1 MSDLN
6 LVGNYVYERMAP
18 EALEAYRA
26 SLVQAATWECE
37 DVLHNRLGN
46 VGGGICKEALNENGL
61 LSHAD
66 LRAYLDS
73 MHLARTTAGYSDRE
87 YWRGVLDYAFNR
99 YRCGGSPDFAEQA
112 RRLYVQA
119 SGMSDQVA
127 YSHEAHKLSAQ
138 LVVIW
143 MRMGIRSEFNVPLT
157 PTSIRLYER
166 AGIEPHVAIVPAKRG
181 GRPML
186 FASPAFR
193 QALADWGG
201 LARKGY
207 VSLFA

>member
-37 DVLHNRLGN
+37 DVLHNSLGN
-46 VGGGICKEALNENGL
+46 VGGGICKEALDENGQ

-66 LRAYLDS
+66 LRVYLDS

-99 YRCGGSPDFAEQA
+99 YRCGGSPAFAERA

-127 YSHEAHKLSAQ
+127 YSNEVHTLSAQ
-138 LVVIW
+138 LAIIW
-143 MRMGIRSEFNVPLT
+143 MSMPFRRDFNVPLT
-157 PTSIRLYER
+157 LTSIRLYER

-181 GRPML
+181 GGATL
-186 FASPAFR
+186 FASPAFK

-201 LARKGY
+201 LARRGY
-207 VSLFA
+207 VPRFA